1 MTDGNAGFDVHGG
14 CTGTERRRGDMVET
28 LGPNGKYILTILLVL
43 ALVGLVAWLLRQFGA
58 ARRALSGSSRNRQP
72 RLAVLDHATGHV
84 PPPPAGLFRAPRAPP
99 SRALPSPPT
108 PPSPPA
114 ASSC

>member
-14 CTGTERRRGDMVET
+14 CTGTERRMGDMVET

-58 ARRALSGSSRNRQP
+58 ARRALSGSARNRQP
-72 RLAVLDHATGHV
+72 RLALLDHIHV
-84 PPPPAGLFRAPRAPP
+84 DTRRKLVMIRRDNVEHLVLLGG
-99 SRALPSPPT
+99 PT
-108 PPSPPA
+108 HE
-114 ASSC
+114 